1 MKQLKQRLQNG
12 FTLIEVLIVVVI
24 LGILVSIAV
33 PTYLKYVQKG
43 YASDAKVSIKAI
55 LNANTV
61 FENETGFPAGDIE
74 TLEDE
79 GYLELEESV
88 KTKWQFEITETEVAA
103 TSLEGMKGGAGE
115 RVTFYIEEGIFK
127 GYGQSEQ
134 E

>member
-61 FENETGFPAGDIE
+61 FGNETGFPAGDIE

-88 KTKWQFEITETEVAA
+88 KTKWQFEITET
-103 TSLEGMKGGAGE
+103 
-115 RVTFYIEEGIFK
+115 
-127 GYGQSEQ
+127 
-134 E
+134 